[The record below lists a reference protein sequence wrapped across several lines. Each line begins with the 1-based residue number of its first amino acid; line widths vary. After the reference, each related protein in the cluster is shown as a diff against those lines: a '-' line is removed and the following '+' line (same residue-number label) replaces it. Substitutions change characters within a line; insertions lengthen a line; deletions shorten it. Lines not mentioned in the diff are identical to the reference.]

1 MNIKSILAVTDFSMA
16 AEHGLERAA
25 LIAASHQAKLRLI
38 YGAEEPNL
46 GLVDPVARLRQ
57 RGRQLA
63 RRHAANVEVIS
74 NTSNMLSDVTRH
86 ARNANL
92 LVLDH
97 RSERTLTTFW
107 RGSTLNQLLRRCQCP
122 ILVVKQEPRGPYKRV
137 LVAVDY
143 TAPSQKLVQ
152 FASGLDAKSEL
163 EFFHSFEALNN
174 AELSAKAAPHDTMRT
189 HRRTVRREASHR
201 SLRFSDY
208 FETRRNRVTS
218 LNGRSDPAREIAAH
232 QEYARSDLVI
242 VGKSKGSMLFDFLF
256 GNLAGRLVHL
266 TSSDVLVYPHH
277 YQAPTGVMAIER
289 IQTLLNRQRPV

>member
-46 GLVDPVARLRQ
+46 GLADPVARLRQ

-63 RRHAANVEVIS
+63 RRHAATVEVIS
-74 NTSNMLSDVTRH
+74 NTSNMLGDIARH
-86 ARNANL
+86 ARSANL

-97 RSERTLTTFW
+97 RSERSLATFW
-107 RGSTLNQLLRRCQCP
+107 RGSTLDQLLRRCQCP
-122 ILVVKQEPRGPYKRV
+122 ILIVKQAPRGPYKRV

-143 TAPSQKLVQ
+143 TAQSRKLVQ
-152 FASGLDAKSEL
+152 FASGLDVKSEL
-163 EFFHSFEALNN
+163 EFFHSFEALNS
-174 AELSAKAAPHDTMRT
+174 AELSEKPLSNDVMRA

-218 LNGRSDPAREIAAH
+218 FNGRSDPAREIAAH
-232 QEYARSDLVI
+232 QEYARSDLVV
-242 VGKSKGSMLFDFLF
+242 VGKNKGSMLFDFVF
-256 GNLAGRLVHL
+256 GNVAGRLVDL
-266 TSSDVLVYPHH
+266 ASSDVLVYPNN
-277 YQAPTGVMAIER
+277 YQAPSGAMAIER